1 MYIDEVALC
10 IVFNFVTASY
20 CVGKNTGENVP
31 A

>member
-20 CVGKNTGENVP
+20 TGENV
-31 A
+31 AA